1 MTPDRLVEAWAPASV
16 VCIMKDTFA
25 FVIHPLD
32 PKRDVAR
39 KFPLLG
45 KFLPISAINFFST
58 FFPPLYIS
66 HITGIR
72 SQATGKEIEGW
83 FVACPYT
90 PARMLSLPSEVVYR
104 KIVQTGKLAKKLGA
118 RILGLGAFTSVVGDA
133 GVTIARR
140 LDYPVTTG
148 NSYTVAVAVESVLDG
163 ARRMQIPIETA
174 TAAVLG
180 ATGSIGSVCA
190 RMLAKQ
196 VKRTLLIGRRMD
208 ALKKLEQQIL
218 AEGNLAQ
225 GLTNV
230 AKLREADIIVTVT
243 SSLDAIIK
251 PEYLRPGAVICDIS
265 RPRDVSA
272 QVVEQRSDVLVFDG
286 GMVSVPGEVNF
297 NFDFGFPPGLAYA
310 CMAETIVLALEGR
323 YEDYTIGKEISIQQV
338 ETIRSLAT
346 KHGFRLAG
354 FRSFDRAVSDDDIE
368 QIRRRA
374 QAKISR

>member
-1 MTPDRLVEAWAPASV
+1 MTPDRLVDAWAFASV
-16 VCIMKDTFA
+16 VCTMKDTFA

-45 KFLPISAINFFST
+45 KFLPVNAINFLST

-148 NSYTVAVAVESVLDG
+148 NSYTVAVAVEAVLEG

-174 TAAVLG
+174 TAAVVG

-190 RMLAKQ
+190 RMLAEQ

-208 ALKKLEQQIL
+208 ALKELEQQIL
-218 AEGNLAQ
+218 TEGNLAQ

-230 AKLREADIIVTVT
+230 AKLREADIIITVT

-251 PEYLRPGAVICDIS
+251 PEYLKPGAVICDVS

-272 QVVEQRSDVLVFDG
+272 QVVEQRSDVLIIDG

-354 FRSFDRAVSDDDIE
+354 FRSFERAVLDDDIE
-368 QIRRRA
+368 QIRQRA